1 MVCYLTTL
9 LLGKEQSNMS
19 NSIIIIGAGQAAAS
33 CAARLRQKNQSCE
46 ITIIGEEP
54 HLPYQRP
61 PLSKKYATGDMTLD
75 QLLLRP
81 EDWYEQNQISC
92 ISNQRVTSVDTTQK
106 TATLENSETLSWDKL
121 VFATG
126 SKARA
131 LPDAIGGNLNSVY
144 LLRSL
149 DDADNFAGELLENRR
164 VVIVGGGYIGL
175 EAAAVCAS
183 RGLKVT
189 LIEAADRI
197 LQRVACSN
205 TSDWFR
211 SLHTSRGVT
220 IHEGVGLE
228 TFEGSE
234 GKISAAILAD
244 GTRIDADFALV
255 GIGIIPN
262 AEIALDAGL
271 EVEGGIIANE
281 YCQTSNPDIYAAGDC
296 AAFQYKDEVTRL
308 ESVQNA
314 IDQAE
319 CAADNIAGEARE
331 YKPYPWFWSD
341 QYDVKLQ
348 IAGLNR
354 GYDKIITRVGDREGS
369 MAHFYFK
376 GDTFL
381 AVDAMNDP
389 RTYMVG
395 KKMLEAGKNITRE
408 QAADK
413 SIQLKSLL

>member
-1 MVCYLTTL
+1 MPSKIL
-9 LLGKEQSNMS
+9 LNMS

-33 CAARLRQKNQSCE
+33 CAARLRQKDTTCK

-54 HLPYQRP
+54 NLPYQRP

-81 EDWYEQNQISC
+81 QEWYEQNQVTC
-92 ISNQRVTSVDTTQK
+92 ITNQRVKSVDTASK
-106 TATLENSETLSWDKL
+106 TLSLENSETLSWDKL

-126 SKARA
+126 SRARS
-131 LPDAIGGNLNSVY
+131 LPDAIGGNLEGVY
-144 LLRSL
+144 QLRSL
-149 DDADNFAGELLENRR
+149 EDADNFSNELIENRR
-164 VVIVGGGYIGL
+164 VVIIGGGYIGL

-183 RGLKVT
+183 RGLKVI

-197 LQRVACSN
+197 LQRVACEETSN
-205 TSDWFR
+205 WFKA
-211 SLHTSRGVT
+211 LHNLHGVT
-220 IHEGVGLE
+220 IHEGAGLQKFEE
-228 TFEGSE
+228 TNGR
-234 GKISAAILAD
+234 ISAAVLSD
-244 GTRIDADFALV
+244 GTRIEADFALV

-262 AEIALDAGL
+262 AELAEAAGL
-271 EVEGGIIANE
+271 KVEAGIVTNQ
-281 YCQTSNPDIYAAGDC
+281 YCQTSNPDVYAAGDC
-296 AAFQYKDEVTRL
+296 AAFEYKGERTRL

-319 CAADNIAGEARE
+319 CVADNIAGETRP
-331 YKPYPWFWSD
+331 YQPYPWFWSD

-354 GYDKIITRVGDREGS
+354 GYEKIVTREGDREGS

-376 GDTFL
+376 DNQFI

-395 KKMLEAGKNITRE
+395 KKMLEAGKNITPE
-408 QAADK
+408 QAGDK
-413 SIQLKSLL
+413 SIELKSLLQG

>member
-1 MVCYLTTL
+1 MA
-9 LLGKEQSNMS
+9 QS
-19 NSIIIIGAGQAAAS
+19 ILIIGGGQAAAS
-33 CAARLRQKNQSCE
+33 CAARLRQKDKDCH
-46 ITIIGEEP
+46 ITIFGEEN

-61 PLSKKYATGDMTLD
+61 PLSKKYATGDMTVE

-81 EDWYEQNQISC
+81 QDWYEQNNIAYVGGE
-92 ISNQRVTSVDTTQK
+92 RVVSVDTAEK
-106 TATLENSETLSWDKL
+106 RINLDHGGSHDWDKL

-126 SKARA
+126 SRARG
-131 LPDAIGGNLNSVY
+131 LPAGMGGELGGVY

-149 DDADNFAGELLENRR
+149 KDADSFANELVEGRK
-164 VVIVGGGYIGL
+164 VIIIGGGYIGL

-183 RGLKVT
+183 RGLNVT
-189 LIEAADRI
+189 LIEAAERI
-197 LQRVACSN
+197 LQRVACRE

-211 SLHTSRGVT
+211 QLHGSHGVT
-220 IHEGVGLE
+220 IHEGKALE
-228 TFEGSE
+228 NLEERG
-234 GKISAAILAD
+234 GRVCGAMLDD
-244 GTRIDADFALV
+244 GTRLDVDFVLV

-262 AEIALDAGL
+262 AELAAEAGL
-271 EVEGGIIANE
+271 VVEGGIVTDE
-281 YCQTSNPDIYAAGDC
+281 YCRSSNPDIYAAGDC
-296 AAFQYKDEVTRL
+296 AAFKYKGELTRL

-319 CAADNIAGEARE
+319 CAADNIAGEKRE
-331 YKPYPWFWSD
+331 YHPFPWFWSD

-354 GYDKIITRVGDREGS
+354 GYDTIITRKGEREGA

-376 GDTFL
+376 GDKFI

-395 KKMLEAGKNITRE
+395 KKMLEAGRNISPE
-408 QAADK
+408 QSMDT
-413 SIQLKSLL
+413 SLELKSLL

>member
-1 MVCYLTTL
+1 MP
-9 LLGKEQSNMS
+9 
-19 NSIIIIGAGQAAAS
+19 NSIIIVGAGQTAAS
-33 CAARLRQKNQSCE
+33 CAARLRQKDATCE

-61 PLSKKYATGDMTLD
+61 PLSKKYATGNMTFD

-81 EDWYEQNQISC
+81 AEWYEQNQITC
-92 ISNQRVTSVDTTQK
+92 VSNQRVKSIDTSKK
-106 TATLENSETLSWDKL
+106 TVSLENSETLSWDKL

-126 SKARA
+126 SRARS
-131 LPDAIGGNLNSVY
+131 LPNAIGGNLEGVY

-149 DDADNFAGELLENRR
+149 EDADNFAEELIENRR

-183 RGLKVT
+183 RGLNVT

-197 LQRVACSN
+197 LQRVACEETSN
-205 TSDWFR
+205 WFKA
-211 SLHTSRGVT
+211 LHTSKGVT
-220 IHEGVGLE
+220 IHEDTGLQK
-228 TFEGSE
+228 FEE
-234 GKISAAILAD
+234 KNGKISAAVLSD
-244 GTRIDADFALV
+244 GTRIETDFALV

-262 AEIALDAGL
+262 SELAEAAGL
-271 EVEGGIIANE
+271 QVEAGIITNQH
-281 YCQTSNPDIYAAGDC
+281 CQTSNPDIYAAGDC
-296 AAFQYKDEVTRL
+296 AAFEYKGEPTRL

-319 CAADNIAGEARE
+319 CAADNIAGETRA
-331 YKPYPWFWSD
+331 YHPYPWFWSD

-354 GYDKIITRVGDREGS
+354 SYDNIVTREGDREGA

-376 GDTFL
+376 GDQFI

-395 KKMLEAGKNITRE
+395 KKMLEAGKNITPE
-408 QAADK
+408 QARDK
-413 SIQLKSLL
+413 SIELKSLLQI

>member
-1 MVCYLTTL
+1 
-9 LLGKEQSNMS
+9 MS
-19 NSIIIIGAGQAAAS
+19 QSIIVIGAGQAAAS
-33 CAARLRQKNQSCE
+33 FVAKLRQKDQTST
-46 ITIIGEEP
+46 ITLIGDEP

-81 EDWYEQNQISC
+81 DNWYQENKIDVLSGKH
-92 ISNQRVTSVDTTQK
+92 VTKITPDDK
-106 TATLENSETLSWDKL
+106 TITLENGDHQSWDKL
-121 VFATG
+121 VLTTG
-126 SKARA
+126 SRARS
-131 LPDAIGGNLNSVY
+131 LPETIGGSLKNVY
-144 LLRSL
+144 LLRGL
-149 DDADNFAGELLENRR
+149 GDADNFAKELIEDKK
-164 VVIVGGGYIGL
+164 VVIVGGGYIGF

-183 RGLKVT
+183 RGLNVT
-189 LIEAADRI
+189 LVEAADRI
-197 LQRVACSN
+197 LQRVACPQ

-211 SLHTSRGVT
+211 ALHQSHGVT

-228 TFEGSE
+228 KLEGNS
-234 GKISAAILAD
+234 GKVNTAILSD
-244 GTRIDADFALV
+244 GTLLEADFVLV

-262 AEIALDAGL
+262 AELASNAGL
-271 EVEGGIIANE
+271 EIEGGIVVNQH
-281 YCQTSNPDIYAAGDC
+281 CQTSHPDIYAAGDC
-296 AAFQYKDEVTRL
+296 AAFQYKGKLTRL

-319 CAADNIAGEARE
+319 CIADNIAGEAKS
-331 YKPYPWFWSD
+331 YQPFPWFWSD

-354 GYDKIITRVGDREGS
+354 GYDKIITRPGDREGS
-369 MAHFYFK
+369 MAYFYFK
-376 GDTFL
+376 EDQFL

-395 KKMLEAGKNITRE
+395 KKMLEAGKNITPE

-413 SIQLKSLL
+413 SIELKSLM

>member
-1 MVCYLTTL
+1 MT
-9 LLGKEQSNMS
+9 NR
-19 NSIIIIGAGQAAAS
+19 IIIIGAGQAAAS
-33 CAARLRQKNQSCE
+33 CAAKLRQNDQTSL
-46 ITIIGEEP
+46 ITIVGDEAQ
-54 HLPYQRP
+54 LPYQRP
-61 PLSKKYATGDMTLD
+61 PLSKKYATGDMSLD

-81 EDWYEQNQISC
+81 ADWYEQNNIEFVPGQT
-92 ISNQRVTSVDTTQK
+92 VTSIDPNNKEIMLSNGT
-106 TATLENSETLSWDKL
+106 SHSWDKL
-121 VFATG
+121 VLTTG
-126 SKARA
+126 SRARD
-131 LPDAIGGNLNSVY
+131 LPASIGGDAKRVY

-149 DDADNFAGELLENRR
+149 VDADALSDELVEGKN

-183 RGLKVT
+183 RGLNVT
-189 LIEAADRI
+189 LVEAAERI
-197 LQRVACSN
+197 LQRVACPQ

-211 SLHTSRGVT
+211 NLHQSHGVT

-228 TFEGSE
+228 RIETDDG
-234 GKISAAILAD
+234 IAAAVLLSN
-244 GTRIDADFALV
+244 GTRIEADFILV

-262 AEIALDAGL
+262 AELAQEAGL
-271 EVEGGIIANE
+271 EVEGGIVVNE
-281 YCQTSNPDIYAAGDC
+281 HCQTSHPDIYAAGDC
-296 AAFQYKDEVTRL
+296 AAFSYNGELTRL

-319 CAADNIAGEARE
+319 CVADNITGQTRE
-331 YKPYPWFWSD
+331 YEPYPWFWSD

-354 GYDKIITRVGDREGS
+354 GYDTIVTRTGDREGS
-369 MAHFYFK
+369 MAHFYFA
-376 GDTFL
+376 GNTFL

-395 KKMLEAGKNITRE
+395 KKMLEAGKNITPE

-413 SIQLKSLL
+413 SIELKSLL

>member
-1 MVCYLTTL
+1 
-9 LLGKEQSNMS
+9 MS
-19 NSIIIIGAGQAAAS
+19 DSIIVIGAGQAAAS
-33 CAARLRQKNQSCE
+33 FAARLRQNDRHCK
-46 ITIIGEEP
+46 ITLIGEEP

-61 PLSKKYATGDMTLD
+61 PLSKKYATGDMSFD

-81 EDWYEQNQISC
+81 QDWYEQNQISC
-92 ISNQRVTSVDTTQK
+92 ITDQRVSTVDTK
-106 TATLENSETLSWDKL
+106 TKNITLANGEVQHWDKL

-126 SKARA
+126 SRARS
-131 LPDAIGGNLNSVY
+131 LPDAIGGNLESVY
-144 LLRSL
+144 LLRGL
-149 DDADNFAGELLENRR
+149 KDADNFSDELVENRR

-189 LIEAADRI
+189 LVEASERI
-197 LQRVACSN
+197 LQRVACHE
-205 TSDWFR
+205 TSVWFR
-211 SLHTSRGVT
+211 NLHTLNGVT

-228 TFEGSE
+228 KFEGE
-234 GKISAAILAD
+234 NGKVNAAILSD
-244 GTRIDADFALV
+244 GTRLEADFVLV

-262 AEIALDAGL
+262 AELAIDAGL
-271 EVEGGIIANE
+271 DVDGGIVANE
-281 YCQTSNPDIYAAGDC
+281 HCQTSHPDIYAAGDC
-296 AAFQYKDEVTRL
+296 AAFQYKGELTRL

-319 CAADNIAGEARE
+319 CAADNIAGEARF
-331 YKPYPWFWSD
+331 YHPYPWFWSD

-354 GYDKIITRVGDREGS
+354 GYDNIITRTGDREGS

-376 GDTFL
+376 GDQFI

-395 KKMLEAGKNITRE
+395 KKILEAGKNITPE
-408 QAADK
+408 QASDK
-413 SIQLKSLL
+413 SIELKSLM

>member
-1 MVCYLTTL
+1 MA
-9 LLGKEQSNMS
+9 
-19 NSIIIIGAGQAAAS
+19 NSIIIVGAGQAAAS
-33 CAARLRQKNQSCE
+33 CAAKIRQKDQTSDL
-46 ITIIGEEP
+46 TIIGEEA

-81 EDWYEQNQISC
+81 AEWYEQNNITL
-92 ISNQRVTSVDTTQK
+92 ISNKRVSAIDSSK
-106 TATLENSETLSWDKL
+106 KNITLSGSETKTWGKL
-121 VFATG
+121 VLTTG
-126 SKARA
+126 SRARA
-131 LPDAIGGNLNSVY
+131 LPDAIGGNLKGVY
-144 LLRSL
+144 LLRGL
-149 DDADNFAGELLENRR
+149 KDADNFAKELVEGRK

-183 RGLKVT
+183 LGLNVT

-197 LQRVACSN
+197 LQRVACAQ

-211 SLHTSRGVT
+211 NLHSARKVT
-220 IHEGVGLE
+220 IREGIGLHRFEE
-228 TFEGSE
+228 TN
-234 GKISAAILAD
+234 GKANAAILGD
-244 GTRIDADFALV
+244 GTKIEADFMLV

-262 AEIALDAGL
+262 AELASDAGI
-271 EVEGGIIANE
+271 EVDGGILVNE
-281 YCQTSNPDIYAAGDC
+281 YCQTSHPDIYAAGDC
-296 AAFQYKDEVTRL
+296 AAFQYKGELTRL

-319 CAADNIAGEARE
+319 CVADNICGEVRA
-331 YKPYPWFWSD
+331 YQPFPWFWSD

-354 GYDKIITRVGDREGS
+354 GFDKIVARAGDREGA

-376 GDTFL
+376 DDMFL

-395 KKMLEAGKNITRE
+395 KKMLEAGKNITPE
-408 QAADK
+408 HAADK
-413 SIQLKSLL
+413 SIELKSLL

>member
-1 MVCYLTTL
+1 MP
-9 LLGKEQSNMS
+9 
-19 NSIIIIGAGQAAAS
+19 NSIIIIGAGQTAAS
-33 CAARLRQKNQSCE
+33 CAARLRQKDATCE

-81 EDWYEQNQISC
+81 AEWYEQNQITC
-92 ISNQRVTSVDTTQK
+92 ISNQRVKSVDTHAK
-106 TATLENSETLSWDKL
+106 TISLENSETLSWNKL

-126 SKARA
+126 SRARS
-131 LPDAIGGNLNSVY
+131 LPNAIGGDLDGVY

-149 DDADNFAGELLENRR
+149 KDADSFADELIENRR

-189 LIEAADRI
+189 LIEAAERI
-197 LQRVACSN
+197 LQRVACEETSN
-205 TSDWFR
+205 WFNA
-211 SLHTSRGVT
+211 LHASHGVT
-220 IHEGVGLE
+220 IHEGTGLQK
-228 TFEGSE
+228 FEEKDGR
-234 GKISAAILAD
+234 ISAAILSN
-244 GTRIDADFALV
+244 GTRIEADFALV

-262 AEIALDAGL
+262 AELAQEAGL
-271 EVEGGIIANE
+271 TVEAGIVTNQH
-281 YCQTSNPDIYAAGDC
+281 CQTSNSDVYAAGDC
-296 AAFQYKDEVTRL
+296 AAFDYKNEPTRL

-319 CAADNIAGEARE
+319 CVADNIAGDIRTYE
-331 YKPYPWFWSD
+331 PYPWFWSD

-354 GYDKIITRVGDREGS
+354 GYDTIVTREGDREGS

-376 GDTFL
+376 GEAFI

-395 KKMLEAGKNITRE
+395 KKMLEAGKNITPE
-408 QAADK
+408 QARDK
-413 SIQLKSLL
+413 SIELKSLLQA

>member
-1 MVCYLTTL
+1 
-9 LLGKEQSNMS
+9 MS

-33 CAARLRQKNQSCE
+33 CAGRLRQKDPSCK
-46 ITIIGEEP
+46 ITMIGEEP

-81 EDWYEQNQISC
+81 AEWYDQNRVTC
-92 ISNQRVTSVDTTQK
+92 ITDQRVDSVDVNSK
-106 TATLENSETLSWDKL
+106 TVRLENAETLNWDKL

-126 SKARA
+126 SSARS
-131 LPDAIGGNLNSVY
+131 LPDAIGGNLEGVY

-149 DDADNFAGELLENRR
+149 KDADNFAEELVENRR

-189 LIEAADRI
+189 LIEAAERI
-197 LQRVACSN
+197 LQRVACEETSN
-205 TSDWFR
+205 WFK
-211 SLHTSRGVT
+211 SLHDSHGVT
-220 IHEGVGLE
+220 IHEGTGLQKLEE
-228 TFEGSE
+228 TSGR
-234 GKISAAILAD
+234 ISAAILGD
-244 GTRIDADFALV
+244 GSRIEADFVLV

-262 AEIALDAGL
+262 AELAEATGL
-271 EVEGGIIANE
+271 KVETGIVTNQ

-296 AAFQYKDEVTRL
+296 AAFEYKNQPTRL

-319 CAADNIAGEARE
+319 YAADNIAGEARE
-331 YKPYPWFWSD
+331 YHPYPWFWSD

-354 GYDKIITRVGDREGS
+354 GYDTIVTREGDREGS

-376 GDTFL
+376 NEQFI

-395 KKMLEAGKNITRE
+395 KKMLEAGKNITPD
-408 QAADK
+408 QASDK
-413 SIQLKSLL
+413 SIVLKSLL

>member
-1 MVCYLTTL
+1 MT
-9 LLGKEQSNMS
+9 NR
-19 NSIIIIGAGQAAAS
+19 IIIIGAGQAAAS
-33 CAARLRQKNQSCE
+33 CAAKIRQNDQVSV
-46 ITIIGEEP
+46 ITIIGDET

-61 PLSKKYATGDMTLD
+61 PLSKKYATGDMSLD

-81 EDWYEQNQISC
+81 ADWYEQNNIEFLSGEK
-92 ISNQRVTSVDTTQK
+92 VTSIDADAKEIVTSNGT
-106 TATLENSETLSWDKL
+106 SHSWDKL
-121 VFATG
+121 VLTTG
-126 SKARA
+126 SRARG
-131 LPDAIGGNLNSVY
+131 LPTSIGGDAKRVY

-149 DDADNFAGELLENRR
+149 VDADSLSSELVEGKN

-175 EAAAVCAS
+175 EAAAVCAT
-183 RGLKVT
+183 RGLNVT

-197 LQRVACSN
+197 LQRVACSQ

-211 SLHTSRGVT
+211 NLHQSHGVT

-228 TFEGSE
+228 
-234 GKISAAILAD
+234 KIETDD
-244 GTRIDADFALV
+244 GTATAAVLDDDTRIETDFILV

-262 AEIALDAGL
+262 AELAQEAGL
-271 EVEGGIIANE
+271 EVEGGIMVNE
-281 YCQTSNPDIYAAGDC
+281 YCQTSHPDIYAAGDC
-296 AAFQYKDEVTRL
+296 AAFSFNGELTRL

-319 CAADNIAGEARE
+319 CAADNITGQACE
-331 YKPYPWFWSD
+331 YRPYPWFWSD

-354 GYDKIITRVGDREGS
+354 GYDRIVTRTGDREGS
-369 MAHFYFK
+369 MAHFYFA

-395 KKMLEAGKNITRE
+395 KKMLEAGKNITPE

-413 SIQLKSLL
+413 SIELKSLL